1 MSLKY
6 SKAIYIVVM
15 FLVSSIHLIVSLG
28 TQIKMPSITSSGII
42 CTLIDLVRY
51 VKQNQLKS
59 ILGIQALSEVN
70 EAFC

>member
-1 MSLKY
+1 MSMNY
-6 SKAIYIVVM
+6 SKAIYCCHV
-15 FLVSSIHLIVSLG
+15 LSQQLHLIVFLG

-42 CTLIDLVRY
+42 YALIDLVRY

-59 ILGIQALSEVN
+59 ILGIRVLSRVN

>member
-1 MSLKY
+1 MSMKY
-6 SKAIYIVVM
+6 SKAITVVM

-42 CTLIDLVRY
+42 YTLIDLVRY

-59 ILGIQALSEVN
+59 ILGIRILSRVN

>member
-42 CTLIDLVRY
+42 CILIDLVRY
-51 VKQNQLKS
+51 VKQNQ
-59 ILGIQALSEVN
+59 
-70 EAFC
+70 

>member
-1 MSLKY
+1 
-6 SKAIYIVVM
+6 
-15 FLVSSIHLIVSLG
+15 LIVYLG

-42 CTLIDLVRY
+42 YTLIDLVRY

-59 ILGIQALSEVN
+59 ILGIRILSRVN